1 MMYRHTVTVYDRN
14 YRLIRT
20 ISDKVNL
27 GAYPE
32 SGYEREANGSP
43 VEIAFSHN
51 GSKAW
56 VSNFKMVG
64 EEFRNPGQDNCSPSP
79 NYDPGFI
86 YEIDTRTLEIENV
99 IRVGCVPKYLT
110 VTPNNQ
116 YAIVSNWCSSDLSI
130 VDLRT
135 GKEIRRLPVGAY
147 PRGIVVDSD
156 SRTAYVALMG
166 EERIAIVDLTEFT
179 LDWINNV
186 GQTPRHL
193 CIGPADRYLYVTLSR
208 PGVVSKIDLVRKETI
223 LSNTIGEEVRSMSM
237 SRDHQYLY
245 VVDYDQDRLLKVNA
259 ENLSLVEYVQTREKP
274 IGVTVD
280 KHTGEVWV
288 ACYTGSIQVFEDLEY
303 PAQQAAGTLS
313 VAMSQATRVY
323 RPGERYT
330 PSDPTRF
337 IYGKPTGNMN
347 VFSASERKPAQDL
360 AVVTP
365 APAPS
370 PSIGGPSQRVRS
382 AQTNTFH
389 IIVGSF
395 ANTSS
400 AERYSQQL
408 RSSGL
413 TPDLLTEGSRV
424 RVSVGSFSTKVAA
437 ERALPGIKQS
447 VNEDAWIHSQ

>member
-1 MMYRHTVTVYDRN
+1 MYRHTVTVYDRN
-14 YRLIRT
+14 YRLIKT
-20 ISDKVNL
+20 ITDKVNL

-32 SGYEREANGSP
+32 SGYDREASGSP

-64 EEFRNPGQDNCSPSP
+64 EEFRNPGQDNCTPSP

-86 YEIDTRTLEIENV
+86 YEIDTRTLEINNV

-130 VDLRT
+130 VDLNEGR
-135 GKEIRRLPVGAY
+135 EIRRLPVGAY

-179 LDWINNV
+179 LSWIDDV

-208 PGVVSKIDLVRKETI
+208 PGTVSKIDLVRKETI
-223 LSNTIGEEVRSMSM
+223 NSNRVGQEVRSMSM
-237 SRDHQYLY
+237 SRDHKYLY
-245 VVDYDQDRLLKVNA
+245 VVDYDQDRILKVNA
-259 ENLSLVEYVQTREKP
+259 ETLSLVEYAQTREKP

-280 KHTGEVWV
+280 HHTGEIWV
-288 ACYTGSIQVFEDLEY
+288 ACYTGSIQVFSDSEY
-303 PAQQAAGTLS
+303 PPQAYSGIQSVSQSHLS
-313 VAMSQATRVY
+313 RVY
-323 RPGERYT
+323 RPGERFI
-330 PSDPTRF
+330 PADPTRF
-337 IYGKPTGNMN
+337 IYGTPAGNME
-347 VFSASERKPAQDL
+347 VFSPG
-360 AVVTP
+360 T
-365 APAPS
+365 APAPIQQQEIAAAPAPIVNQPES
-370 PSIGGPSQRVRS
+370 PVQRVRS
-382 AQTNTFH
+382 AQSAAFH

-395 ANTSS
+395 ANTAS
-400 AERYSQQL
+400 AEVYAKKL
-408 RSSGL
+408 RNSGMN
-413 TPDLLTEGSRV
+413 PMLLTGESRI
-424 RVSVGSFSTKVAA
+424 RVSIGEFSTKTAA
-437 ERALPGIKQS
+437 KQALPGIKES
-447 VNEDAWIHSQ
+447 VNQDAWILGQ